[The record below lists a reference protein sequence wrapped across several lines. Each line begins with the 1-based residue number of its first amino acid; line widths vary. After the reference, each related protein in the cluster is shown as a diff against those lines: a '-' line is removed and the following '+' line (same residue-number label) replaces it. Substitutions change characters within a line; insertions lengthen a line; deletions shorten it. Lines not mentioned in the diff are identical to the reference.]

1 MKNNILLM
9 PTRSPRTLALFL
21 AVILAACSTNSGKK
35 PQNKTEKAASLPST
49 ETTANTS
56 KREMVAFQAGSFT
69 MGSNTGTPQ
78 ERPAH
83 QVEVKAFNID
93 KYPVTVADFRKFVE
107 ATGHKTDAE
116 KFGDSGVFDFSTS
129 AWTLKPGANWQYPL
143 GKNTA
148 RAADDMPVTQVSW
161 YDAVA
166 YASWE
171 GKRLPTEAEWEY
183 AAKCGGK
190 NNTRFSWG
198 DQLIVNGK
206 YMANVWQG
214 TDMTAK
220 QGEDGFELTSPVGHY
235 GLTPCG
241 MADIGGNVWNWCADV
256 YKLYP
261 GNDGP
266 FQENPEMK
274 VIRGG
279 SFFFD
284 QAGENSYTITFRA
297 FNTQETSLFNTGF
310 RCASDVR

>member
-1 MKNNILLM
+1 MALRNLSLL
-9 PTRSPRTLALFL
+9 TALF
-21 AVILAACSTNSGKK
+21 LAACSTNPGKK
-35 PQNKTEKAASLPST
+35 PQNKTEKAATLPLK
-49 ETTANTS
+49 EATATAP
-56 KREMVAFQAGSFT
+56 KREMVAFQAGTLT
-69 MGSNTGTPQ
+69 MGSNSGTAQ

-83 QVEVKAFNID
+83 QVDVKAFNID

-116 KFGDSGVFDFSTS
+116 KFGDSGVFDFTTS

-148 RAADDMPVTQVSW
+148 RAADDQPVTQVSW

-190 NNTRFSWG
+190 SNTRFSWG
-198 DQLIVNGK
+198 DKVIMNGK
-206 YMANVWQG
+206 YMSNVWQG

-241 MADIGGNVWNWCADV
+241 MADMGGNVWNWCADV

-261 GNDGP
+261 GNNTP
-266 FQENPEMK
+266 YQENADLK

-284 QAGENSYTITFRA
+284 QAGENSFTTTFRGS
-297 FNTQETSLFNTGF
+297 NTQETSLFNTGF
-310 RCASDVR
+310 RCASDAR

>member
-1 MKNNILLM
+1 MRNLIL
-9 PTRSPRTLALFL
+9 SSALIF
-21 AVILAACSTNSGKK
+21 VSCSTNPGKK
-35 PQNKTEKAASLPST
+35 PQNKTEKAANLPST
-49 ETTANTS
+49 ETTTQVS
-56 KREMVAFQAGSFT
+56 KREMVSFQAGTFT
-69 MGSNTGTPQ
+69 MGSNSGTAQ

-83 QVEVKAFNID
+83 QVDVKAFNLD
-93 KYPVTVADFRKFVE
+93 KFPVTVADFRKFVT

-116 KFGDSGVFDFSTS
+116 KFGDSGVFDVTTS
-129 AWTLKPGANWQYPL
+129 AWTLQPGANWQYPL

-148 RAADDMPVTQVSW
+148 RAADDQPVTQVSW

-190 NNTRFSWG
+190 SNTRFSWG
-198 DQLIVNGK
+198 EKLIMNGK
-206 YMANVWQG
+206 FMANVWQG

-220 QGEDGFELTSPVGHY
+220 QGEDGFELTSPVGYY

-241 MADIGGNVWNWCADV
+241 MADMGGNVWNWCADV

-261 GNDGP
+261 GNNTP

-284 QAGENSYTITFRA
+284 QAGENSFTTTFRA

-310 RCASDVR
+310 RCAADAR

>member
-1 MKNNILLM
+1 MKNNILLL
-9 PTRSPRTLALFL
+9 PTRSSRNLALFL

-35 PQNKTEKAASLPST
+35 PQSKTEKAASLPST
-49 ETTANTS
+49 ETTATAP
-56 KREMVAFQAGSFT
+56 KREMVAFQAGTFT
-69 MGSNTGTPQ
+69 MGSNTATPQ

-83 QVEVKAFNID
+83 QVEVKAFSID

-129 AWTLKPGANWQYPL
+129 AWTLKPGANWQYPF

-148 RAADDMPVTQVSW
+148 RAADDQPVTQVSW
-161 YDAVA
+161 YDATA

-190 NNTRFSWG
+190 NSTRFSWG

-214 TDMTAK
+214 SDLTTK
-220 QGEDGFELTSPVGHY
+220 QGEDGFETTSPVGHY

-241 MADIGGNVWNWCADV
+241 MADMGGNVWNWCADV
-256 YKLYP
+256 YKMYP
-261 GNDGP
+261 GNDVP

-284 QAGENSYTITFRA
+284 QAGENSYTATFRG